1 MTTKED
7 ILKMIKDLDINVDIS
22 SLSESRPLREQGLDS
37 LDMATIFFEL
47 DDRYSIK
54 VTDGDIESGKF
65 ESIEKIFNFIKGNS

>member
-7 ILKMIKDLDINVDIS
+7 IIEMIKDLDINVDIL
-22 SLSESRPLREQGLDS
+22 SLSASTPLREQGLDS

-54 VTDGDIESGKF
+54 VTDEDIENGKL
-65 ESIEKIFNFIKGNS
+65 ESIDKIFNFINGNP

>member
-22 SLSESRPLREQGLDS
+22 SLSASRPLREQGLDS

-47 DDRYSIK
+47 DDRYSTK
-54 VTDGDIESGKF
+54 VADEDIENGKL
-65 ESIEKIFNFIKGNS
+65 ESIEKILNFIKGNS